1 MLTVKIVA
9 LLTAAVLVAGPATVV
24 YKKTRVFVLV
34 PPEQILPGVKK
45 VAVLDFAGQGADG
58 RSFADVL
65 TSKLFEKQRGIQDIR
80 TTSLFGA
87 IKHTQEG
94 KTLQQGAF
102 TDVFTLIE
110 RSRLAQV
117 LQEQRL
123 AQSGLLGEAPGAQ
136 GGKILGVDAILVGTL
151 SFTVTDQPSR
161 EERTYTEKRRQ
172 YTRYEIGRAH
182 V

>member
-1 MLTVKIVA
+1 MLAANIVA
-9 LLTAAVLVAGPATVV
+9 LLTAAVLIADPPTVV

-45 VAVLDFAGQGADG
+45 LAVLDFAGQGADG
-58 RSFADVL
+58 RAFADVL
-65 TSKLFEKQRGIQDIR
+65 TSKLFEKQRGIQLIR

-87 IKHTQEG
+87 RSHTQEG
-94 KTLQQGAF
+94 TTLQQGAF

-123 AQSGLLGEAPGAQ
+123 APSGPLEEAEA
-136 GGKILGVDAILVGTL
+136 A
-151 SFTVTDQPSR
+151 R
-161 EERTYTEKRRQ
+161 A
-172 YTRYEIGRAH
+172 GRNLARD
-182 V
+182 